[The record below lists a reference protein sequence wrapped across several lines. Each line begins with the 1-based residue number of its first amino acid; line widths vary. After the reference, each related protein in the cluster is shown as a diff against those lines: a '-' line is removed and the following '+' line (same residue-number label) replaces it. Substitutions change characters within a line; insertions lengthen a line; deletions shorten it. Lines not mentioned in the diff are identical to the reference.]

1 MQQQL
6 AMVLH
11 RTPGWFN
18 ELAFFCRLAAG
29 LMSSS
34 SSESATSE
42 LSPSLSDAD
51 SASSENSEP
60 LSDSDP
66 APSDPAS
73 SPLLLLSSSLSN
85 TTFLFLHQSPS
96 VKCRRCHPRLTDVLD
111 SGNKKL
117 KKKHYKSA
125 LWPGLQQAV
134 RCDSSAKEIEMSK
147 DFRRHLRLTTAGF
160 VPPEVLG
167 VSITTVSF
175 EASFPANVSF
185 WEEGSFAD
193 ASASDEGCEGSLS
206 CRLFRMA
213 ASICSCSFLDV
224 AAGALCVE
232 WRVFFRANSIGK
244 GLPGATGTRAFVS
257 IKTCELTSHTWAAL
271 LSFLG
276 SCRRDSRS
284 AF

>member
-1 MQQQL
+1 MQTLPPQRTLSRCRTLIQPL
-6 AMVLH
+6 PILPPLHCCCFRHRCPIPPSCSCIRVL
-11 RTPGWFN
+11 R
-18 ELAFFCRLAAG
+18 
-29 LMSSS
+29 SSG
-34 SSESATSE
+34 
-42 LSPSLSDAD
+42 
-51 SASSENSEP
+51 
-60 LSDSDP
+60 
-66 APSDPAS
+66 
-73 SPLLLLSSSLSN
+73 
-85 TTFLFLHQSPS
+85 
-96 VKCRRCHPRLTDVLD
+96 RRCHPCLTDVLD
-111 SGNKKL
+111 SGNEKL
-117 KKKHYKSA
+117 KKKHHKSA

-134 RCDSSAKEIEMSK
+134 RCGSSAKEIEMSK

-244 GLPGATGTRAFVS
+244 GLPGATGTRACVS